1 MKKTICL
8 ILTLLFVLNFPVY
21 ASALSPGDSIGWVL
35 HTDIVA
41 YINGTPIRSCNIGGY
56 MYVIAEDL
64 SGYGFDVNWA
74 ADEADGIL
82 RINSG
87 SGIVSASYTPGPNTH
102 PAGEP
107 AMPYL
112 FTKVLTYMAGQPV
125 WGANIDGM
133 TCVGMDD
140 LAYFFADSYV
150 WDPEARTLRLTL
162 RENCTSVIPDT
173 WSFTYNTPEYDKD
186 TAVSGESAMWEF
198 TKTADGTFQLTD
210 SAGATLFTPQITFG
224 DDRMSYPRLQKVLRT

>member
-1 MKKTICL
+1 MRKSAVL
-8 ILTLLFVLNFPVY
+8 IVPVLAVLLFT
-21 ASALSPGDSIGWVL
+21 ASAAALSPGDPMGWVL
-35 HTDIVA
+35 HTDTVA
-41 YINGTPIRSCNIGGY
+41 YINDTPIRSYNIGGY

-87 SGIVSASYTPGPNTH
+87 SGMVSASYTPEPNTH

-112 FTKVLTYMAGQPV
+112 FTKVLTYMADQPV

-133 TCVGMDD
+133 TCVCMDD
-140 LAYFFADSYV
+140 LAYFFADSYI
-150 WDPEARTLRLTL
+150 WDPETKTLRLTL
-162 RENCTSVIPDT
+162 RENCAASVPDT
-173 WSFTYNTPEYDKD
+173 WSFTYETPEYDKD
-186 TAVSGESAMWEF
+186 TAVSGENAMWEF

-210 SAGATLFTPQITFG
+210 SAGGYFVHTADYVRG
-224 DDRMSYPRLQKVLRT
+224 